1 MNTMNNKFANNPMA
15 RMMNQFT
22 GINTL
27 APAPIQNPQAIPTQT
42 QQPAQINPAQFQQ
55 YVPNLNDNILSQLAN
70 QARQQGISEQ
80 DINNGLNFIR
90 SLR

>member
-1 MNTMNNKFANNPMA
+1 MNTMNSKFANNPMA
-15 RMMNQFT
+15 RMMNQST
-22 GINTL
+22 GINTP